1 MHVLDERA
9 HRMIHLVT
17 HRVHAGH
24 VFRAVVVCVIIPA
37 AIAHCHKAASRLAH
51 TTGHEHLQAQQ
62 VAGAFHVVITL
73 QLFLVEQRPRVVA
86 RDGLG
91 IFLRPVKRIGHA
103 AGNGVERLLL
113 VFIRTLQQ
121 ARGIHIAAQSVE
133 TAQQSLAISQPFRC
147 HLQAHV
153 RINLPATGRVKGRVT
168 CAEITGLRQRGQG
181 TGFKIT
187 PQLQLR
193 INSLGQHQRV
203 ARHSGVRMIGTGHP
217 RVERAHR
224 GLQRIARHGHRMVGV
239 PTIL

>member
-1 MHVLDERA
+1 MIAPTVFVDTRRTPHFARDHEQNFFAEPALMHVLDERA

-24 VFRAVVVCVIIPA
+24 VFWAVVVCVIIPA
-37 AIAHCHKAASRLAH
+37 AIAHRHKTATGFAH
-51 TTGHEHLQAQQ
+51 ATGHEHLQAQQ

-103 AGNGVERLLL
+103 AGNGVESLLL
-113 VFIRTLQQ
+113 IFIRTFQQ
-121 ARGIHIAAQSVE
+121 ARGIHIATQTVE

-153 RINLPATGRVKGRVT
+153 
-168 CAEITGLRQRGQG
+168 
-181 TGFKIT
+181 
-187 PQLQLR
+187 
-193 INSLGQHQRV
+193 
-203 ARHSGVRMIGTGHP
+203 
-217 RVERAHR
+217 
-224 GLQRIARHGHRMVGV
+224 
-239 PTIL
+239 